1 MLLNNLYTTETFE
14 LSGSKDKVRARI
26 FIYKEHAI
34 FEGHF
39 PGNPILPGVC
49 TVQII
54 RELLEKAEDR
64 KLELIM
70 ADQIKYL
77 GFIDPVSTPEVL
89 FDLQITRSEHDSIF
103 CNATV
108 TANGVVRCSF
118 KGKYRYAQVIH
129 DIRLS

>member
-1 MLLNNLYTTETFE
+1 MLLNNLYTTKTFE
-14 LSGSKDKVRARI
+14 LSGSKDKVTARI
-26 FIYKEHAI
+26 FIHKEHAI

-54 RELLEKAEDR
+54 TELLEKAEDK
-64 KLELIM
+64 KLLLTK

-89 FDLQITRSEHDSIF
+89 FDLQIARSENDSIF

-118 KGKYRYAQVIH
+118 KGKYRYAEVIH
-129 DIRLS
+129 DIRSS